1 MNNNVTDIFQALK
14 NLEGKISSLE
24 KTVDDQQECICNLT
38 RINDRL
44 RKENRIL
51 KNRLAKYESPDKDSN
66 NSSVPPSK
74 ERMSDEVKRRTKT
87 LRKATGRKPGGQFG
101 HDGNTLLKSEFP
113 DSIIDISANYCTQ
126 CGHSLEDCER
136 ILDYVT
142 QVITLPEL
150 KPVIKEIRHYK
161 TICNKCGA
169 TVQSHKPRKRGGN
182 AVIYDA
188 SVKSLAVYL
197 SVVQFL
203 PYGRIENIF
212 HEIFGIEL
220 TQGSLVNWINDA
232 KAKALPAI
240 EKIKECIMQSAVVGF
255 DESGCYCNKRLD
267 WAWIA
272 QTVYFTLL
280 FRGNGRSSKELTD
293 RFGDSL
299 ERMIAVTDRH
309 SAYFAL
315 HFLNHQVCFVHILRE
330 LQYLN
335 EVDDK
340 QQWSRRIENILQQ
353 AIHERN
359 EHPQDIILKDPWL
372 KRLDDTLKQSVTSLG
387 KDFQRL
393 KNGLIK
399 CRDYM
404 FNFLEDPLIPSDNN
418 DSERGIRKLKIKLKN
433 SGTFRSE
440 LGADAF
446 LELHSIVETAKKH
459 DLSPYKA
466 IRALWGSTDSYAMA
480 FAE

>member
-1 MNNNVTDIFQALK
+1 MYSNTKVAEITIDNVLYALDSTTISTSIV
-14 NLEGKISSLE
+14 LAAWALGK
-24 KTVDDQQECICNLT
+24 
-38 RINDRL
+38 
-44 RKENRIL
+44 
-51 KNRLAKYESPDKDSN
+51 Y
-66 NSSVPPSK
+66 SK
-74 ERMSDEVKRRTKT
+74 GAVKM
-87 LRKATGRKPGGQFG
+87 
-101 HDGNTLLKSEFP
+101 HTLL
-113 DSIIDISANYCTQ
+113 DLRGSIPANIHITD
-126 CGHSLEDCER
+126 GKWHGSNE
-136 ILDYVT
+136 LDEIV
-142 QVITLPEL
+142 PE
-150 KPVIKEIRHYK
+150 
-161 TICNKCGA
+161 T
-169 TVQSHKPRKRGGN
+169 
-182 AVIYDA
+182 
-188 SVKSLAVYL
+188 
-197 SVVQFL
+197 F
-203 PYGRIENIF
+203 
-212 HEIFGIEL
+212 
-220 TQGSLVNWINDA
+220 
-232 KAKALPAI
+232 

-309 SAYFAL
+309 SAYFVL
-315 HFLNHQVCFVHILRE
+315 HFLNHQVCLAHILRE

-359 EHPQDIILKDPWL
+359 EHPQDIIPKESWL
-372 KRLDDTLKQSVTSLG
+372 KRLDDILKQSVTSLG

-418 DSERGIRKLKIKLKN
+418 DSERVIRKLKIKLKN

-440 LGADAF
+440 LGADVF

-466 IRALWGSTDSYAMA
+466 IRALLGNTDSYAMA